1 MLQFVGMSA
10 KAFPAKSLPPAE
22 LKIVIV
28 CEDLECGKYAKELQD
43 QLLLSLRSRIKFVPE
58 AWTFRA
64 LQHPELQDLARRE
77 ITEAD
82 IILFSTRGDAE
93 VPMPIRSWLE
103 ERFAQPDRP
112 KALVALF
119 GPEKVPDRAEATR
132 HYLEDIA
139 SKGRLDFF
147 AERQLFVNKT

>member
-1 MLQFVGMSA
+1 MSA
-10 KAFPAKSLPPAE
+10 KALPAE
-22 LKIVIV
+22 SDPASELKVVIV

-43 QLLLSLRSRIKFVPE
+43 QLLLALRSKVQFVPE
-58 AWTFRA
+58 AWTFRS
-64 LQHPELQDLARRE
+64 LQRPELQDLARRE
-77 ITEAD
+77 ITDAD

-103 ERFAQPDRP
+103 ERLAQPERP

-119 GPEKVPDRAEATR
+119 GPAKVHARAEATR

-139 SKGRLDFF
+139 SRGRLDFF
-147 AERQLFVNKT
+147 AERQLYAPEW

>member
-1 MLQFVGMSA
+1 MSA
-10 KAFPAKSLPPAE
+10 KALPSESVPPSE
-22 LKIVIV
+22 LKVVIV

-43 QLLLSLRSRIKFVPE
+43 QLLLALRSKVQFVPE

-93 VPMPIRSWLE
+93 VPARIRSWLE
-103 ERFAQPDRP
+103 ERLAQPDRP

-119 GPEKVPDRAEATR
+119 GPARVPDRAEATR

-139 SKGRLDFF
+139 CKSRLDFF
-147 AERQLFVNKT
+147 AEQQLHVAER

>member
-1 MLQFVGMSA
+1 LLHFLCMSA
-10 KAFPAKSLPPAE
+10 KALPAKSAPPSE

-43 QLLLSLRSRIKFVPE
+43 QLLLGLRSKVQFVPE

-93 VPMPIRSWLE
+93 VPACIRSWLE
-103 ERFAQPDRP
+103 ERLAQADRP

-119 GPEKVPDRAEATR
+119 GPAKVPARAEATR

-139 SKGRLDFF
+139 SRGRLDFF
-147 AERQLFVNKT
+147 AERQLYAAER